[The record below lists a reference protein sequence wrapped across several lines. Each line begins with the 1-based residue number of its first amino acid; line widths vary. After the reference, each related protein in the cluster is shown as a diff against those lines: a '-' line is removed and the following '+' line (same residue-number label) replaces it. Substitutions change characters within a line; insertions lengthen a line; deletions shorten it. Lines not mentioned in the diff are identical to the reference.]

1 MLSARA
7 AAARWSGP
15 TVWGLLA
22 AAGLG
27 ALVVLGKGVE
37 AYGAVLLVVPVLIPL
52 TVLALTRPVFAIY
65 ALAFTSPLTSG
76 MARGLVV
83 PFFRPNELI
92 LVALIYVA
100 AVTFLARKRPFR
112 FLWADGILLLFLF
125 FRVALPTMVF
135 LFRGEP
141 WGGFAA
147 KTLFGPVQ
155 YYIIYRMA
163 VECVEDDGQV
173 RQVLF
178 LMLAASGIVSVV
190 GVLQALQVPGIN
202 LFLETWYPS
211 DKKIFTFLFAR
222 RVTSLW
228 AGDWNGV
235 GLYLAMCTMLGLG
248 SFHLY
253 RRRWRRTT
261 VIVLAVLNLVV
272 VFLTAS
278 FTGIICLFLGL
289 IVLLARSPQAK
300 RLVRPLL
307 IASPVVG
314 TVLAGV
320 FWKIIADRFQ
330 VQFGDVATTWVPLTF
345 RIRVKMWRDLMW
357 PWVERYWVWGLGPY
371 RWGWPVEESYY
382 MFLLLKGGILA
393 IGSFFVFIVYTLAR
407 LARYFRFTHRWQGA
421 VALVLWI
428 QLVQVA
434 VACIT
439 GSHFEA
445 NGVSEILWL
454 LLGMLMAAELRDR
467 GLVWLRGGETE
478 KPAGPAPDTGL
489 R

>member
-7 AAARWSGP
+7 PIVRWWVPAAWGALALAGAGGAAAI
-15 TVWGLLA
+15 
-22 AAGLG
+22 
-27 ALVVLGKGVE
+27 GKGVLVF
-37 AYGAVLLVVPVLIPL
+37 GPVLLALPVLALVGLI
-52 TVLALTRPVFAIY
+52 ALTRPVFAVY

-83 PFFRPNELI
+83 PFFRPNELVLFALI
-92 LVALIYVA
+92 GVAL
-100 AVTFLARKRPFR
+100 VTFLARKRPYR

-141 WGGFAA
+141 WGSFAA

-155 YYIIYRMA
+155 YYVIYRIA
-163 VECVEDDGQV
+163 VEGVEEPGQV

-178 LMLAASGIVSVV
+178 LMLAASGIVSAV

-202 LFLETWYPS
+202 AFLETWYPS
-211 DKKIFTFLFAR
+211 DKKMFTFLFAR

-228 AGDWNGV
+228 AGDWNGAGV
-235 GLYLAMCTMLGLG
+235 YLAMCTVLGLG
-248 SFHLY
+248 TFHLF
-253 RRRWRRTT
+253 RRRWRKFT
-261 VIVLAVLNLVV
+261 VVAISVLDLVV

-278 FTGIICLFLGL
+278 FTGIICVFLGL
-289 IVLLARSPQAK
+289 SVLLARSPQAK
-300 RLVRPLL
+300 RLVKPLL
-307 IASPVVG
+307 AASPLVG
-314 TVLAGV
+314 AVLAGA

-330 VQFGDVATTWVPLTF
+330 VQFGEVATTWVPLTF
-345 RIRVKMWRDLMW
+345 RVRVRMWREIMW
-357 PWVERYWVWGLGPY
+357 PWVQRFWVWGLGPY

-382 MFLLLKGGILA
+382 MFLILKGGILA
-393 IGSFFVFIVYTLAR
+393 VGSFFLFIGYTLVR

-428 QLVQVA
+428 QLVQVSI
-434 VACIT
+434 ACIT

-454 LLGMLMAAELRDR
+454 LLGMLMAAELRGR
-467 GLVWLRGGETE
+467 GLAWLEAGT
-478 KPAGPAPDTGL
+478 PARSG
-489 R
+489 RSR